1 MDILINGLEK
11 GDFKNYLDLMNQFR
25 PVETDMTFDKFCE
38 MYDKIFTYA
47 EIYVAR
53 DENKIIGSIT
63 VIYEQKFIHHGAIYA
78 HIEDVVVDIEY
89 QSTGSKKGL
98 KIGSQLID
106 YAKQKSMEKNCY
118 KCTLVCNEDLSPFY
132 RKNQFEEKGVHMT
145 YSLIHSEK
153 PIEKHRPVH
162 RENEWTSLT
171 WESFQEIMKSF
182 HSLNHIEMS
191 GACSFTQYNTND
203 AADTGVGAGG
213 VQILQ
218 AGALSLNNGFAIAI
232 DLETYANIIKL

>member
-1 MDILINGLEK
+1 MSIEINCLEK
-11 GDFKNYLDLMNQFR
+11 RDFQHYLELMNQFR

-38 MYDKIFTYA
+38 IYDKIFTYG

-89 QSTGSKKGL
+89 QSSGIKKGL

-118 KCTLVCNEDLSPFY
+118 KCTLVCTEDISPFY
-132 RKNQFEEKGVHMT
+132 RKKQFEEKGVHMT
-145 YSLIHSEK
+145 YSLVPSEK
-153 PIEKHRPVH
+153 PIEKHTPVH
-162 RENEWTSLT
+162 RENEWTGLT
-171 WESFQEIMKSF
+171 FESFQEIIKTELQNDTSADAKETIPKNDFTNNVLEEKNKEPDYYKKMLEAN
-182 HSLNHIEMS
+182 LN
-191 GACSFTQYNTND
+191 G
-203 AADTGVGAGG
+203 
-213 VQILQ
+213 
-218 AGALSLNNGFAIAI
+218 
-232 DLETYANIIKL
+232 II

>member
-1 MDILINGLEK
+1 MSIEINCLEK
-11 GDFKNYLDLMNQFR
+11 CDFQNYLDLMNQFR
-25 PVETDMTFDKFCE
+25 PVETDMSFDKFCE
-38 MYDKIFTYA
+38 IYDKIFTYG

-118 KCTLVCNEDLSPFY
+118 KCTLACTEDISPFY
-132 RKNQFEEKGVHMT
+132 RKKQFQEKGLHMT
-145 YSLIHSEK
+145 YSLIPSEK
-153 PIEKHRPVH
+153 PIEKHTPVH
-162 RENEWTSLT
+162 RENEWTGLT
-171 WESFQEIMKSF
+171 FESFQEIIKNELQNDRSADAKEIIPK
-182 HSLNHIEMS
+182 ND
-191 GACSFTQYNTND
+191 FT
-203 AADTGVGAGG
+203 
-213 VQILQ
+213 
-218 AGALSLNNGFAIAI
+218 NNV
-232 DLETYANIIKL
+232 LEEQNREPECYENLFEAKMRY